1 MLVQFALIV
10 FALFGVL
17 ALVIDVGYAR
27 MTQVQMQTAADAAAI
42 EGLRMRDVGVP
53 NAGGVTVND
62 PFASDCLRRA
72 STNRFVHWTFDDDLD
87 ATNGD
92 PDYQFGAGPTVEVSG
107 GTTNLH
113 ALASIAVPEV
123 HAYKPDLQ
131 LNQGNVV
138 YGDMVSGR
146 FCYTD
151 DPLPSESGIYADT
164 IVCTEQQRAS
174 GSYARNDFN
183 PSDAVPQPPPSLAT
197 CPAADAEPPAP
208 WPLGGTGSISNVDN
222 SAFLVRLRRSNE
234 LDGFADQ
241 TEPTVA
247 SSGPAL
253 PLLFGRGTTI
263 HGDSPG
269 ADYSIRRDGVTV
281 RATAIAQVRPA
292 LHVGLPQSSP
302 ARPGVTPF
310 ALADLFVET
319 LGVAGVQAT
328 INPLNG
334 LICRGTVCINV
345 PPVAS
350 IGRYVDNLAAPNQNN
365 WMAIGTVGQPL
376 PAPSALPCLPAS
388 PFTGFGPVYSL
399 MGSGAN
405 RIIGFT
411 RITMIRDPARIAN
424 PCAVLISRGVSLV
437 ASSNATA
444 HLPDGFPL
452 GIGTS
457 TAEISELL
465 DKNLVRNGEGNY
477 NPVLVPVLA
486 R

>member
-1 MLVQFALIV
+1 MLVQFAFIV
-10 FALFGVL
+10 FAMFAVL
-17 ALVIDVGYAR
+17 SLVIDVGYVR
-27 MTQVQMQTAADAAAI
+27 LTQVQMQGAADAAAI
-42 EGLRMRDVGVP
+42 EGLRKRDVGVP
-53 NAGGVTVND
+53 NAGGVVIND
-62 PFASDCLRRA
+62 PFASDCQRRA
-72 STNRFVHWTFDDDLD
+72 SANRLVHWTFDDDFD
-87 ATNGD
+87 AANGD
-92 PDYQFGAGPTVEVSG
+92 PDYQFGAGPTLDISG

-113 ALASIAVPEV
+113 ALAAIGVPET

-131 LNQGNVV
+131 LNQENAV

-151 DPLPSESGIYADT
+151 DPLPSEDAAYVET
-164 IVCTEQQRAS
+164 IVCTEQQRAE

-183 PSDAVPQPPPSLAT
+183 PAETVPQPPASLPT
-197 CPAADAEPPAP
+197 CPLPDEVPPSP
-208 WPLGGTGSISNVDN
+208 WPLGGTGSISNTAN

-234 LDGFADQ
+234 LAGFSDQ

-263 HGDSPG
+263 HGDSP
-269 ADYSIRRDGVTV
+269 ASEYSIRRDGVTV

-292 LHVGLPQSSP
+292 LHVGLPQSNP
-302 ARPGVTPF
+302 VRPGVTPF
-310 ALADLFVET
+310 ALSDLFVES
-319 LGVAGVQAT
+319 LGVPFVQAT

-334 LICRGTVCINV
+334 LICRGTVCVGV
-345 PPVAS
+345 PPLAS
-350 IGRYVDNLAAPNQNN
+350 IGRYVDNLAAPSQTN
-365 WMAIGTVGQPL
+365 WMAISTVGQTL
-376 PAPSALPCLPAS
+376 PAPVPLPCVPAS
-388 PFTGFGPVYSL
+388 PFSGFGPVYSL

-411 RITMIRDPARIAN
+411 RITMIRDPQRILN

-444 HLPDGFPL
+444 HLADGFPL
-452 GIGTS
+452 GVGTS
-457 TAEISELL
+457 SAEFAQLL

>member
-1 MLVQFALIV
+1 MLVQFAFIV
-10 FALFGVL
+10 FAMFGVL

-27 MTQVQMQTAADAAAI
+27 ITQLQMQTAADTAAI
-42 EGLRMRDVGVP
+42 EGLRKRDVGVP
-53 NAGGVTVND
+53 GPGGLTIND
-62 PFASDCLRRA
+62 PFASDCQRRA
-72 STNRFVHWTFDDDLD
+72 ATNRFVHWTFDDDLD
-87 ATNGD
+87 AENGD
-92 PDYQFGAGPTVEVSG
+92 ADFQFGAGPAEQISG

-113 ALASIAVPEV
+113 GLAAISVPETHV
-123 HAYKPDLQ
+123 YKPDLQ
-131 LNQGNVV
+131 LNQENVV

-146 FCYTD
+146 FCYVD
-151 DPLPSESGIYADT
+151 DPLPSESGVYVDT
-164 IVCTEQQRAS
+164 IVCTEEQRAT

-183 PSDAVPQPPPSLAT
+183 PSGTVPQPPPSLAS
-197 CPAADAEPPAP
+197 CPAPDDEPPTP
-208 WPLGGTGSISNVDN
+208 WPLGGTGSISNVGN

-253 PLLFGRGTTI
+253 PLVFGRGTTI

-269 ADYSIRRDGVTV
+269 AEYSIRRDGVTV

-292 LHVGLPQSSP
+292 LHVGLPQSNP
-302 ARPGVTPF
+302 VRPGATPF
-310 ALADLFVET
+310 ALSDTFVET
-319 LGVAGVQAT
+319 LGLAPVQAT

-334 LICRGTVCINV
+334 LICRGTLCVGV
-345 PPVAS
+345 PPLAS
-350 IGRYVDNLAAPNQNN
+350 IGRYVDNLATPSRNN
-365 WMAIGTVGQPL
+365 WMAISTVGQAL
-376 PAPSALPCLPAS
+376 PAPVALPCLPAS
-388 PFTGFGPVYSL
+388 PISGFGPVYSQ
-399 MGSGAN
+399 MGSGTN

-411 RITMIRDPARIAN
+411 RITMVRDPQRIIN

-437 ASSNATA
+437 ASANATA
-444 HLPDGFPL
+444 HLADGFPL
-452 GIGTS
+452 GVNTS
-457 TAEISELL
+457 AAEVSELL